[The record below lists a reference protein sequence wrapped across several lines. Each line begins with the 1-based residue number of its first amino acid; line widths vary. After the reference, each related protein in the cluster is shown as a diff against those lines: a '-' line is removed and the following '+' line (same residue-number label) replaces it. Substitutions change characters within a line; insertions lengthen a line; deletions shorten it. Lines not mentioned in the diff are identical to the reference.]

1 MGANSVRNLR
11 LRACLGAGLCL
22 AAAVLGLLTV
32 GCGGARRRAQQ
43 REESNLKPLAILYGR
58 FIGQHRGRPPAS
70 EEEFKK
76 FIGSF
81 GKEQLATFNVT
92 DVDSLFVSPRDQK
105 PYVVLYGKSPPA
117 GSARVIAHE
126 QEGQG
131 GTRFVAT
138 DLGKVEEV
146 DEARFREMV
155 PGAK

>member
-1 MGANSVRNLR
+1 MRNLR
-11 LRACLGAGLCL
+11 LRAVLGAGLCL
-22 AAAVLGLLTV
+22 ATVVLGLLTV
-32 GCGGARRRAQQ
+32 GCGGAQRRAKQ
-43 REESNLKPLAILYGR
+43 REESNLKPLAILYGQ

-81 GKEQLATFNVT
+81 GKEQLATFNVA
-92 DVDSLFVSPRDQK
+92 DLDSLFVSPRDQK
-105 PYVVLYGKSPPA
+105 PYVVLYGKAPRA
-117 GSARVIAHE
+117 GSARVIAYE

-146 DEARFREMV
+146 DEARFRELV